1 MGEPEGRLAEKPH
14 CVGGLYS
21 LYSDRHHQPQMFS
34 PYTCNFFVPFAQK
47 DAKFGKA
54 ANRKVG
60 QPAKHAKR
68 TAREMKA

>member
-1 MGEPEGRLAEKPH
+1 
-14 CVGGLYS
+14 
-21 LYSDRHHQPQMFS
+21 MFS